1 MMKLTRGSLHDDMVS
16 TFTRYG
22 LGMSLNL
29 MNVSTPAC
37 LRLKSVSEVQFLIYP
52 R

>member
-1 MMKLTRGSLHDDMVS
+1 MVKLTANSLHDDMVW

-29 MNVSTPAC
+29 MNVSTPA
-37 LRLKSVSEVQFLIYP
+37 RLKLKSASGVQFLMRP